1 MKKEKHFKN
10 TKINVSKSMP
20 KKKKMYN
27 LIDKFLQMLNFPKLN
42 QEEMENMCRPIPVMK
57 LNRQL
62 KKLPTNKSPGLYG
75 FLNEFYQ
82 II

>member
-20 KKKKMYN
+20 KKKYN

-42 QEEMENMCRPIPVMK
+42 QEEMENMCRPIPVKK
-57 LNRQL
+57 LNR
-62 KKLPTNKSPGLYG
+62 
-75 FLNEFYQ
+75 
-82 II
+82 

>member
-20 KKKKMYN
+20 KKKYN

-42 QEEMENMCRPIPVMK
+42 QEEMEDMCRPIPAKK